1 MLGNY
6 LYFNNKQFPNPLT
19 TSRQS
24 KTLENVSQSEAGT
37 DLVCVVRSS
46 KNFWSFSF
54 SLTPYMKEILMGLC
68 EDESTQMTYM
78 GTTYQVRVR
87 NFKEKLVEGSEWS
100 SSVDG
105 VFECSVDVT
114 EF

>member
-6 LYFNNKQFPNPLT
+6 LYFNSNQFPNPLT
-19 TSRQS
+19 PQRQT
-24 KTLENVSQSEAGT
+24 KTIENVARSESGT
-37 DLVCVVRSS
+37 DLVCIVRPS
-46 KNFWSFSF
+46 KNTWSFSF
-54 SLTPYMKEILMGLC
+54 TLTPYMKEILMGLC

-100 SSVDG
+100 SAVDG
-105 VFECSVDVT
+105 VYECSVDVT